1 MGTKKKKKIEWINI
15 LAPFV
20 VLAIIVVILEILA
33 KSGKVAEYVLPAP
46 SKVVAGT
53 IKSFGKAILPDF
65 LFSIKII
72 LIGFISA
79 TILGL
84 LLAAIFSQFSIVAKA
99 TSPVIIWLVITPMI
113 TLVPLVLLWLG
124 NDPNVRVI
132 IVILQASPIICLNTL
147 TGLTTIETE
156 KKELARSV
164 GATRFQAFIKINFM
178 NAMPQV
184 FTGIKLGCI
193 FSIIGSISAD
203 FVAKTIG
210 MGNKIIQFTK
220 YVQTDLAYG
229 SILLVAL
236 LGIGM
241 YMLIEAIEKKVVIWR
256 K

>member
-1 MGTKKKKKIEWINI
+1 MAKKAKGKIDLLHI

-20 VLAIIVVILEILA
+20 VLVVIVVVLEWLANTGKIANYILPLPSA
-33 KSGKVAEYVLPAP
+33 VL
-46 SKVVAGT
+46 KGT
-53 IKSFGKAILPDF
+53 IKAFPASILPDF

-72 LIGFISA
+72 LIGFLSA
-79 TILGL
+79 TVIGL
-84 LLAAIFSQFSIVAKA
+84 LLASIFSQFSFIAKA
-99 TSPVIIWLVITPMI
+99 ASPVIIWLVITPMI
-113 TLVPLVLLWLG
+113 TLVPLVMLWLG

-147 TGLTTIETE
+147 TGLTTIEHE
-156 KKELARSV
+156 KVELAKSV

-203 FVAKTIG
+203 FVAKGIG
-210 MGNKIIQFTK
+210 MGNKIVQFTK
-220 YVQTDLAYG
+220 YVQTELAYG

-236 LGIGM
+236 LGIVL
-241 YMLIEAIEKKVVIWR
+241 YMTIEAIEKKVVIW
-256 K
+256 KK